1 MENNIKIDVIKELPK
16 EWDFFHK
23 IFSYKENDEE
33 IASIMYVPAIEG
45 IVVYSHSIMKRVFKN
60 GTYSIKEFR
69 CDDHFVS
76 KNRILADIT
85 YADFLVFNP
94 SEIVEEYKK
103 NLFELLDYINENEE
117 KFKEVPLKKLSEEE
131 EILKLEK
138 YMSDFAPMSVLN
150 RLIEVSHIF
159 KGLKETNENFLPD
172 FYCSIGKKEYEND
185 MYVKLYRDSD
195 NHFHV
200 LVKNT
205 MWYLTIPLA
214 YSKEEAAE
222 SLKSIESVYYESST
236 LKLIAYYKFIT
247 FKRRIKYY
255 NVFEDVSMYSLSITY
270 KKEDSGISLIIE
282 DEEYLQLR
290 IYPVDYMLETFY
302 SVKLLYNFPYQ
313 DCSNN
318 EYFLMNKPSLAN
330 LIDFLLGNT
339 KFDIQRQLKIYKLID
354 FCDNISEKCELR
366 KIIDTGS
373 GYMLNNVIE
382 VKFYSDTNEYTY
394 VSYRDNIRREIKL
407 DYNTVA
413 SVFYN
418 TKDVIAME
426 ESYYLKEYLK
436 EKEVKDIPL
445 YIESLLSIKK
455 YQPE

>member
-1 MENNIKIDVIKELPK
+1 MGNDIKIDVIKELPK
-16 EWDFFHK
+16 EWDFFHN

-33 IASIMYVPAIEG
+33 LASIMYVPAIEG

-60 GTYSIKEFR
+60 GTYSIKEFF

-85 YADFLVFNP
+85 HADFLIFNP
-94 SEIVEEYKK
+94 SEEVEEFKK
-103 NLFELLDYINENEE
+103 KIYELLDYIKENVE

-131 EILKLEK
+131 EILELEK

-150 RLIEVSHIF
+150 RIIEVSHVF
-159 KGLKETNENFLPD
+159 EGLKETNENFLPD

-222 SLKSIESVYYESST
+222 SLRSIESVYYESST

-255 NVFEDVSMYSLSITY
+255 NVFEDVSMYSSSITY
-270 KKEDSGISLIIE
+270 KKEENGVSLIIE
-282 DEEYLQLR
+282 DDEYLQLR

-302 SVKLLYNFPYQ
+302 SVKILYNFPYQ
-313 DCSNN
+313 DCSDN

-373 GYMLNNVIE
+373 GYMLRNIIE
-382 VKFYSDTNEYTY
+382 VKFHSDTNEYTY

-407 DYNTVA
+407 DYCTVA

-418 TKDVIAME
+418 TKNVVAME

-436 EKEVKDIPL
+436 KKEVKDIPL
-445 YIESLLSIKK
+445 YIESLLAIKK